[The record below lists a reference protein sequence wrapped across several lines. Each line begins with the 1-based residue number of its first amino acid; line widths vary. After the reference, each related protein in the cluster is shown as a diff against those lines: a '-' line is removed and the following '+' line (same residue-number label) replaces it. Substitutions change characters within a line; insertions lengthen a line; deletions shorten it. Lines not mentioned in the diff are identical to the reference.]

1 MGSAASG
8 QTQCAAGSGP
18 LPTCLSAR
26 TGAAMTNTL
35 TPRIL
40 ATLSR
45 MPDWL
50 RKDLAVKDEATRER
64 AQEALAAMIAGA
76 LEE

>member
-1 MGSAASG
+1 
-8 QTQCAAGSGP
+8 
-18 LPTCLSAR
+18 
-26 TGAAMTNTL
+26 MTNSL
-35 TPRIL
+35 APRIL
-40 ATLSR
+40 ATLAR

-50 RKDLAVKDEATRER
+50 RKDLAAKDEATRER